1 MVCHTKSRSS
11 SKSIIARSGA
21 PKQSATVEEGLDCF
35 ASLAITETGF
45 GSYRR
50 EPVLRRALAEPCPPW
65 DGMIPVSGVPI
76 QPASCIFPVLNRKS
90 TRIFASPSM
99 LDRGDFS
106 KNLWRS
112 SALRLRSG
120 RGKKRLEAQCHRKAC
135 LILAGRR
142 TIAAASPS
150 RRDPL
155 AASGQLA

>member
-1 MVCHTKSRSS
+1 MVCHTKSRSP

-21 PKQSATVEEGLDCF
+21 PKQSATVQEGLDCF
-35 ASLAITETGF
+35 ALFVMTEIGI

-112 SALRLRSG
+112 SALRVRSG
-120 RGKKRLEAQCHRKAC
+120 RGSMRIEGRSRGRAC
-135 LILAGRR
+135 VIPARRR
-142 TIAAASPS
+142 TIGAASPF

-155 AASGQLA
+155 AASRQRA